1 MTKWLAVFLIV
12 FLLLTACGT
21 QPPASSPEMP
31 TPAPSPS
38 ALPPTWTPPPAPTQT
53 PLPSPTP
60 FLAFE
65 AEALTDFLN
74 VRANPGYL
82 FEIQTQLDAET
93 KFQVLGK
100 SPGGEWIYV
109 ELADGSNGW
118 IFNQLISSVMD
129 LQLAPIREPQD
140 VQLITGSVADASG
153 KPVNGIQFMVQGA
166 GASAPRTD
174 ALTDDT
180 GTFYAYLPSAAAGK
194 WYVSFA
200 AISCTSVT
208 MDKDCNCL
216 GGVCGTINP
225 AVKNVTLPQTEPL
238 EFLWQ

>member
-1 MTKWLAVFLIV
+1 MNKWPGVLLIV

-21 QPPASSPEMP
+21 QPPPSVAVP

-38 ALPPTWTPPPAPTQT
+38 AMPPTWTPPPAPTQT
-53 PLPSPTP
+53 PQPSPTP
-60 FLAFE
+60 FVSFE

-82 FEIQTQLDAET
+82 FDILTQLDAET
-93 KFQVLGK
+93 PFQVLGR

-118 IFNQLISSVMD
+118 VFSLLVLSDID

-140 VQLITGSVADASG
+140 VQLITGSVLDANG
-153 KPVNGIQFMVQGA
+153 RPINGIQFLVQGA

-180 GTFYAYLPSAAAGK
+180 GTFYAYLPADAAGK
-194 WYVSFA
+194 WYVSFT

-216 GGVCGTINP
+216 GGVCGTIAP
-225 AVKNVTLPQTEPL
+225 AMINLTLPQTEPL